1 MRVFSGSNRR
11 TVGFALGLAAGAVVG
26 YAWWTREQSRHQRA
40 LYHPKTMRRLAAL
53 GHLSGTPTVDTVMV
67 LREYLGWEQNVVL
80 RRRARQ
86 LLTRFENA
94 LA

>member
-1 MRVFSGSNRR
+1 MNRR
-11 TVGFALGLAAGAVVG
+11 TLGFVVGFAAGAVAG
-26 YAWWTREQSRHQRA
+26 FAWWAREQARHQRS
-40 LYHPKTMRRLAAL
+40 LYHPKPMRRLAAL
-53 GHLSGTPTVDTVMV
+53 GWLSGQPTAESLMV
-67 LREYLGWEQNVVL
+67 LREYLGWEQNPVL